1 VKPYSFISYN
11 KIVKPKK
18 EDYMNNNFFKKF
30 SRPLT
35 LVLLSFLFLYNLST
49 CPPDSISAEPLPQ
62 LDLLSSG
69 TCNPLIVYYSRSGN
83 SRLVADTLKEQL
95 SCKVACIQS
104 TKNREG
110 FLGVLT
116 CVLDQLMDRED
127 IIKPLAT
134 DPKDYNP
141 VILVSPI
148 WIGKLASPARTFIK
162 QTKLEGKDM
171 YLVLTYNGRLNEEK
185 EKNLAEAITAQGVQ
199 LKGIYKIIT
208 KEKTEEEIKKEV
220 RSQLEQKPLLTKAPM
235 NLS

>member
-1 VKPYSFISYN
+1 
-11 KIVKPKK
+11 
-18 EDYMNNNFFKKF
+18 MNDNFLKKF
-30 SRPLT
+30 FCPLA
-35 LVLLSFLFLYNLST
+35 LVLVMFLFLYNLSI
-49 CPPDSISAEPLPQ
+49 CPPDSLRAEPLPP
-62 LDLLSSG
+62 LDTLTSDN
-69 TCNPLIVYYSRSGN
+69 CNPLIVFYSRSGN

-104 TKNREG
+104 TKNRVG

-116 CVLDQLMDRED
+116 CVLDQLMDRDD
-127 IIKPLAT
+127 IIKPLEKN
-134 DPKDYNP
+134 PKDYNP
-141 VILVSPI
+141 LILVSPI

-162 QTKLEGKDM
+162 QAKLEGKDM
-171 YLVLTYNGRLNEEK
+171 YLVLTYNGRLTEEK

-220 RSQLEQKPLLTKAPM
+220 RNQLEQKPLLTKAPM